1 MEWWLQFFGWFLTFL
16 TVLGNCSVILL
27 ISINRRLYCSANWFV
42 LSLAVADFAVG
53 AAVFPMGYI
62 CKYATNCNMRLFVAF
77 YWFFL
82 HSSTTNL
89 CALIL
94 DRYIILVYPF
104 KYPTSMVARKPGTV
118 IVFSWFIPL
127 TISTSL
133 VLGPYATRS
142 PVFLKVLHITGVSG
156 LEIISCLL
164 LFYAVVRILLVQAKQ
179 NYAMKS
185 IERQIRH
192 NQALIRSS
200 IPRRRKRA
208 SAVGFV
214 IAIALFCFGCYVI
227 VNYLILCLSFSCSSL
242 SYHDHE
248 ELVSICTLLLIGNSA
263 VNPLVYALLKRDIK
277 RELRQLFHRQVK
289 HITKS
294 RRSAILLNVIWI
306 FFVNQLIPIF

>member
-1 MEWWLQFFGWFLTFL
+1 MQFFGWFLTFL

-200 IPRRRKRA
+200 IPRKRKRA

-294 RRSAILLNVIWI
+294 RRSVILLNVI
-306 FFVNQLIPIF
+306 

>member
-1 MEWWLQFFGWFLTFL
+1 M
-16 TVLGNCSVILL
+16 ILL

-42 LSLAVADFAVG
+42 LSLAVADFGVG

-94 DRYIILVYPF
+94 DRYTILLYPF
-104 KYPTSMVARKPGTV
+104 KYPTSMVGRKPGKV

-133 VLGPYATRS
+133 VLGPYATKS
-142 PVFLKVLHITGVSG
+142 PVFLKALHITGVSG
-156 LEIISCLL
+156 LEIISCSL
-164 LFYAVVRILLVQAKQ
+164 LFYAIVRILLVQAKQ
-179 NYAMKS
+179 NYAMQS

-192 NQALIRSS
+192 NQALIRAS

-208 SAVGFV
+208 NAVGFV
-214 IAIALFCFGCYVI
+214 IAIALFFVGCYVI

-242 SYHDHE
+242 SDYDHE

-277 RELRQLFHRQVK
+277 RELRQLIHRQVK

-294 RRSAILLNVIWI
+294 RKSAILLSVI
-306 FFVNQLIPIF
+306 

>member
-1 MEWWLQFFGWFLTFL
+1 M
-16 TVLGNCSVILL
+16 ILL

-42 LSLAVADFAVG
+42 LSLAVADFGVG

-82 HSSTTNL
+82 HTSTTNL

-94 DRYIILVYPF
+94 DRYTILLYPF
-104 KYPTSMVARKPGTV
+104 KYPTSMVGRKPGKV

-133 VLGPYATRS
+133 VLGPYATKS
-142 PVFLKVLHITGVSG
+142 PVFLKALHITGVSG
-156 LEIISCLL
+156 LEIISCSL
-164 LFYAVVRILLVQAKQ
+164 LFYAIVRILLVQAKQ
-179 NYAMKS
+179 NYAMQS

-192 NQALIRSS
+192 NQALIRAS

-208 SAVGFV
+208 NAVGFV
-214 IAIALFCFGCYVI
+214 IAIALFFVGCYVI

-242 SYHDHE
+242 SDYDHE

-277 RELRQLFHRQVK
+277 RELRQLIHRQVK

-294 RRSAILLNVIWI
+294 RKSAILLNVI
-306 FFVNQLIPIF
+306 

>member
-1 MEWWLQFFGWFLTFL
+1 M
-16 TVLGNCSVILL
+16 ILL

-42 LSLAVADFAVG
+42 LSLAVADFGVG

-62 CKYATNCNMRLFVAF
+62 CKYARNCNMRLFVAF

-94 DRYIILVYPF
+94 DRYTILVYPF
-104 KYPTSMVARKPGTV
+104 KYPTSMVGRKPGTV

-133 VLGPYATRS
+133 VLGPYATKS
-142 PVFLKVLHITGVSG
+142 PVFLKALHITGVSG
-156 LEIISCLL
+156 LEIISCSL
-164 LFYAVVRILLVQAKQ
+164 LFYAVVRILLVKAKQ

-192 NQALIRSS
+192 NQALIRAS

-208 SAVGFV
+208 NAVGFV
-214 IAIALFCFGCYVI
+214 IAIALFFVGCYVI

-242 SYHDHE
+242 SDYDHE

-277 RELRQLFHRQVK
+277 RELRQIIQRQVK

-294 RRSAILLNVIWI
+294 RKSAILLSVI
-306 FFVNQLIPIF
+306 

>member
-16 TVLGNCSVILL
+16 TVVGNCSVILL

-53 AAVFPMGYI
+53 AAIFPMGFI
-62 CKYATNCNMRLFVAF
+62 CKDATNCNMRLFVAF

-94 DRYIILVYPF
+94 DRYTILVYPF

-118 IVFSWFIPL
+118 IVFAWLIPL

-133 VLGPYATRS
+133 VLGPYATKS
-142 PVFLKVLHITGVSG
+142 PVVLKTLHTTGVSG
-156 LEIISCLL
+156 LEIISCSL

-200 IPRRRKRA
+200 IPRRRKKA
-208 SAVGFV
+208 NAVGFV
-214 IAIALFCFGCYVI
+214 IAMALFCFGCYVI

-242 SYHDHE
+242 SDYDRE
-248 ELVSICTLLLIGNSA
+248 VLISMCTLLLIGNSA

-277 RELRQLFHRQVK
+277 RELRQLIRRQVK

-294 RRSAILLNVIWI
+294 RKSVILLNV
-306 FFVNQLIPIF
+306 F